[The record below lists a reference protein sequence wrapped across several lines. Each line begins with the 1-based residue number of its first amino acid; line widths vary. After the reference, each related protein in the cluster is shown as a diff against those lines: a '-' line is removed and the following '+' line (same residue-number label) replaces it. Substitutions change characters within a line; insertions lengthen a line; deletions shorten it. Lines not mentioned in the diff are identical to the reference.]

1 VVNVLRLGIVVAL
14 ALFGASSCERVPV
27 EGAKDQPSASQSESS
42 KLQWSSAQTTLIER
56 IQQAPLRVKHGGTR
70 RLEFHYASEGVEHTL
85 AYQEHVTAD
94 GQGRF
99 ALDPGQIEQ
108 PAMNTQQREVFELLQ
123 KQHEGFFF
131 RYRDFG
137 VRQRNLFEANYSVQV
152 LGTPIAVAGR
162 TCTQIDVRRNGRN
175 ASSTY
180 RAAIDDETGLVMRW
194 TESTLDGRLLA
205 RSEFV
210 DFTLDPVLDG
220 VEWFVSPLQ
229 VESLQSGQDLSA
241 QDLATLGF
249 QPHSLQVLP
258 PGYQLL
264 RSERVIEN
272 ETTWL
277 RRVYG
282 DGLENLFVLER
293 GPDLET
299 PHTAPS
305 SDHPNRDAQHASSTA
320 QSGTGQAGT
329 NSGGQITVRICQAG
343 QWTLAEVSSGPGQL
357 FVIGKVG
364 EADVVDCL
372 QSAF

>member
-1 VVNVLRLGIVVAL
+1 MVSALRIGLAVTL
-14 ALFGASSCERVPV
+14 ALFGAAACERVPAGST
-27 EGAKDQPSASQSESS
+27 GAQATASHVESS
-42 KLQWSSAQTTLIER
+42 KLNESGSDTALIER
-56 IQQAPLRVKHGGTR
+56 IQQAPVRIKHGGTR
-70 RLEFHYASEGVEHTL
+70 RLEFHYESEGVEHTL
-85 AYQEHVTAD
+85 AYLEHVTAD
-94 GQGRF
+94 GKGNF

-108 PAMNTQQREVFELLQ
+108 PAMSTPQREMFELLQ

-162 TCTQIDVRRNGRN
+162 MCTQIDVRRIGRG
-175 ASSTY
+175 ARSTY
-180 RAAIDDETGLVMRW
+180 RAAIDDQTGLVLRW
-194 TESTLDGRLLA
+194 TETTLEGRLLA

-220 VEWFVSPLQ
+220 VDWFVSPLQ
-229 VESLQSGQDLSA
+229 VESLQSGHDLSA

-264 RSERVIEN
+264 RSERIVESG
-272 ETTWL
+272 TTWL

-293 GPDLET
+293 GPDTT
-299 PHTAPS
+299 PPTPTPQHDRA
-305 SDHPNRDAQHASSTA
+305 HPGAQHATTTPG
-320 QSGTGQAGT
+320 SGE
-329 NSGGQITVRICQAG
+329 IVVRICQAG
-343 QWTLAEVSSGPGQL
+343 EWTLAEVVHGSGQL

-364 EADVVDCL
+364 EPDVVDCL